1 MRVARFWPR
10 GLACA
15 TMAGMRVVLVV
26 AALAVAV
33 LLLPSTASA
42 SCAAPRPAPLLAAV
56 DAAFVGRLVETRS
69 DRWVFAVDEAV
80 KGPLGAQVEV
90 LRPRSGGAITS
101 IDLAP
106 VQNERVGLLLE
117 GDAATGWRSN
127 ACLQLSPAQLRAAAA
142 HPDLRCWAPV
152 IGSVRFRVPGRVDVA
167 LRRLD
172 DPETTVRVDWGD
184 GTVTTR
190 RLGRGAARRTVVL
203 RHRLQPGR
211 HRLRVSVS
219 AEPVTACGTF
229 DENVATAPL
238 VVRT

>member
-1 MRVARFWPR
+1 MRVA
-10 GLACA
+10 LA
-15 TMAGMRVVLVV
+15 V
-26 AALAVAV
+26 AALAVAT

-42 SCAAPRPAPLLAAV
+42 SCAVPRPAPMLAAA
-56 DAAFVGRLVETRS
+56 DAAFIGRLVETRT

-80 KGPLGAQVEV
+80 KGGLGAQVEV
-90 LRPRSGGAITS
+90 LRPPGGAITS
-101 IDLAP
+101 IDLTP
-106 VQNERVGLLLE
+106 VPNERLGLLLE

-142 HPDLRCWAPV
+142 NPELRCRMPV

-190 RLGRGAARRTVVL
+190 RLERGPARRTVVL

-219 AEPVTACGTF
+219 AEPVTACGRF
-229 DENVATAPL
+229 DENVAAAPI